1 MIQAKILYKQ
11 PFPPIGAI
19 SAGCQGRST
28 PYQGAPE
35 WQPKT
40 ICHINGWPSPSHKA
54 TSCFYTLRAV
64 IYMLISC
71 WQFSLRS
78 FSRTRE
84 QSPDPLG
91 SSDFD
96 SVLRTWGICRLLS
109 ECISSYCLVIN
120 QMVLTEHPFGHG
132 VFRRSYRTHVMQ
144 RELSTRAPIWTG

>member
-84 QSPDPLG
+84 ELPDRLL

-96 SVLRTWGICRLLS
+96 FRFTQMWDLRWLRG
-109 ECISSYCLVIN
+109 CIDL
-120 QMVLTEHPFGHG
+120 MVGYKSNILTEH
-132 VFRRSYRTHVMQ
+132 RSARSFPQKLSHARHSMRT
-144 RELSTRAPIWTG
+144 R